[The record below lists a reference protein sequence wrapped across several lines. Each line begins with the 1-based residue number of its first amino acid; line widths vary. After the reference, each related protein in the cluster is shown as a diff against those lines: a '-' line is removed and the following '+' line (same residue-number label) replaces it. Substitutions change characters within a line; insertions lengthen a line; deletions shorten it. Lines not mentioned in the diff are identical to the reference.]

1 MGAHGADRGR
11 ACTGSPAVR
20 CLHALACATHTCH
33 MHMGTWARGHMHKH
47 VAPWHAGMHD
57 MGMGMHM
64 HRAGA
69 TASA

>member
-1 MGAHGADRGR
+1 M
-11 ACTGSPAVR
+11 R

-33 MHMGTWARGHMHKH
+33 MHMGTWAHAHARGT
-47 VAPWHAGMHD
+47 VALWHAGMHN
-57 MGMGMHM
+57 MGMHMHMHM

>member
-1 MGAHGADRGR
+1 M
-11 ACTGSPAVR
+11 R

-33 MHMGTWARGHMHKH
+33 MHMGTWAHAHARGT
-47 VAPWHAGMHD
+47 VALWHAGMHN
-57 MGMGMHM
+57 MGMHMHM